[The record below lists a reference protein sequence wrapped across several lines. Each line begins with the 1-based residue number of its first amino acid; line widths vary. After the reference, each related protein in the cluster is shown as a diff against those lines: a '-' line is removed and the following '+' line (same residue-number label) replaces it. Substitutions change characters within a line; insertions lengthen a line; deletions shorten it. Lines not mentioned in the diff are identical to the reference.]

1 MKSNN
6 TSTWQLWCHL
16 INFIENGSTNSGKVG
31 PIIEENNRGAI
42 GPHRQH
48 DRSQGK
54 IAASSVVIVI
64 LLEDLSG
71 EIQ

>member
-1 MKSNN
+1 
-6 TSTWQLWCHL
+6 L
-16 INFIENGSTNSGKVG
+16 INFIENGSTNPGKVG

-48 DRSQGK
+48 DRSEAK
-54 IAASSVVIVI
+54 MAASSAVIVI
-64 LLEDLSG
+64 LLKDLSE